1 MLDERDLEAIE
12 RIVAKSIDERV
23 TKSESMIL
31 SEIDRIHGY
40 TKRDMERLEKKID
53 DLSQLQ
59 AAYKLENDT
68 FKLVMSMVEQLSER
82 VEKLENRA

>member
-12 RIVAKSIDERV
+12 RLI

-59 AAYKLENDT
+59 TAYKLENDT
-68 FKLVMSMVEQLSER
+68 FKLVMSMVEQLTER